1 MKCPYCGHSDAKVVN
16 SRELSDAVRRRREC
30 LACHRRYTTFERLE
44 TALLV
49 IKRDGRRE
57 EFDRRKLFEGI
68 RRACHK
74 RPFSVEQI
82 EDLVSHV
89 ENELRGLGQPEV
101 ESQQIGE
108 MVMSRLMLLDDIAYV
123 RFASVYRRFQDVDSL
138 MAEVEEFKDWKRKR
152 LEEQAQLKL
161 PVDDA

>member
-1 MKCPYCGHSDAKVVN
+1 MKCPYCSKPDSKVVN
-16 SRELSDAVRRRREC
+16 SRELPDAVRRRREC
-30 LACHRRYTTFERLE
+30 LSCHRRYTTFERLE
-44 TALLV
+44 TTLLV

-74 RPFSVEQI
+74 RPIPVGQI
-82 EDLVSHV
+82 EELVSRV
-89 ENELRGLGQPEV
+89 ENELRGLSLPEV
-101 ESQQIGE
+101 ESQRVGE

-123 RFASVYRRFQDVDSL
+123 RFASVYRRFQDVNSL

-152 LEEQAQLKL
+152 EEEQAQLKL
-161 PVDDA
+161 PV

>member
-1 MKCPYCGHSDAKVVN
+1 MKCPYCDYSDAKVVN
-16 SRELSDAVRRRREC
+16 SRELPDAVRRRREC
-30 LACHRRYTTFERLE
+30 LQCHRRYTTFERLE

-57 EFDRRKLFEGI
+57 EFDRSKLYEGI

-74 RPFSVEQI
+74 RPFSVAQI
-82 EDLVSHV
+82 EDLVSRV
-89 ENELRGLGQPEV
+89 ESDLRGLGQPEV

-138 MAEVEEFKDWKRKR
+138 MAEVEEFKEWKRKR
-152 LEEQAQLKL
+152 VEEERQLKL
-161 PVDDA
+161 PVEEA